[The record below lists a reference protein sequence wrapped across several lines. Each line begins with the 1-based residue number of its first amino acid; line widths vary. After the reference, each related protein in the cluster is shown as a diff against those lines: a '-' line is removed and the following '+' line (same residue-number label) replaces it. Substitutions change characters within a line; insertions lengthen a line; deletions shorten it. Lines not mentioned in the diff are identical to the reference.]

1 MRVPRLR
8 LIALLV
14 LSSVSLLAQRQS
26 DLPQFRAGVELVQLD
41 VAVLDGKRQPVRG
54 LTAADFTVLDNGV
67 ATPIRAF
74 APVELAPRTRA
85 TEAVWAE
92 EVPPDVV
99 TNQAGEQDGRLVIIL
114 MDRSIPMQQPTI
126 VARRIAA
133 AAVEALGPHD
143 LAAVVSTSNGAV
155 QNLTADRARLLRA
168 INHGDPSTGI
178 SPEQEEVMGKL
189 DPLSDGRCLCGL
201 CVLETITRVADAVQ
215 STPRRRK
222 VLFFIGSSVIWQ
234 SSRPVAEAGADVGCE
249 SRLKDARAL
258 MFAAVDRANLTV
270 HSIDPQG
277 LVNIGPQTRAGARG
291 GFDRP
296 VNSGPTERLRKQ
308 QTDTTDSIT
317 GQQSLQVLPDRTGGR
332 TVVSR
337 NNPDEMVPEI
347 FRESEAYYVLGVE
360 RAVSDRPDRTR
371 SIEVKVGRKGL
382 RVHAQRQYVL
392 PPARTGATVGPLV
405 SAGPATAQE
414 ALDRLLP
421 SAGLPLALAV
431 TAFAGPDSARPIV
444 RVNVDTG
451 AFARSDG
458 TAVPLEIAVVATD
471 QTGRSVVSA
480 RQTSTITGT
489 RPGSGAPVE
498 GNVPS
503 PEINVQSHVELAPG
517 DYGLRVAVSDPA
529 TGKVASVF
537 SDVTVPKFDSAPLS
551 LSGVTVDIAS
561 IRSTAPVPTTRRAF
575 RRDEQVRVVLQIY
588 QGTERTEAIV
598 PVSMRVQILDA
609 KGGSVRDQSLPF
621 TEQTF
626 TNRRADCVITIP
638 VAKLPPGEYLLKLD
652 ASLDRQRTGRALRFA
667 VQ

>member
-1 MRVPRLR
+1 MRLPRLR

-14 LSSVSLLAQRQS
+14 LSCVSLLAQRQS

-85 TEAVWAE
+85 TDAVWAE

-114 MDRSIPMQQPTI
+114 MDRSIPAQQPTI
-126 VARRIAA
+126 VARKIAA

-155 QNLTADRARLLRA
+155 QNLTADRERLLRA

-178 SPEQEEVMGKL
+178 SPEQEAVPGMGKL

-249 SRLKDARAL
+249 FRLKDARAI

-277 LVNIGPQTRAGARG
+277 LVNIGPQIRAGVGG

-296 VNSGPTERLRKQ
+296 VNSGPTVRLRQQ

-317 GQQSLQVLPDRTGGR
+317 GQQSLQVLPERTGGR

-392 PPARTGATVGPLV
+392 PPAQSGASAGPLV

-414 ALDRLLP
+414 ALNRLLP
-421 SAGLPLALAV
+421 SAGLRLALAV

-444 RVNVDTG
+444 RVNVDAG

-458 TAVPLEIAVVATD
+458 TAVALEIAVLATD
-471 QTGRSVVSA
+471 QTGRSVASA
-480 RQTSTITGT
+480 RQTSTITGA
-489 RPGSGAPVE
+489 RLGSGAPVE
-498 GNVPS
+498 GNAPS
-503 PEINVQSHVELAPG
+503 HEINVQSHVELAPG

-561 IRSTAPVPTTRRAF
+561 TPSTPPVPTTRRSFGGMNRSVSCCRSTRAPSAPRPSSLSRCASRSSTRKAARCAISRCLSPS
-575 RRDEQVRVVLQIY
+575 RRSP
-588 QGTERTEAIV
+588 TAART
-598 PVSMRVQILDA
+598 
-609 KGGSVRDQSLPF
+609 
-621 TEQTF
+621 
-626 TNRRADCVITIP
+626 
-638 VAKLPPGEYLLKLD
+638 
-652 ASLDRQRTGRALRFA
+652 ASSRSRWRSCRLESTC
-667 VQ
+667 